1 MSEKL
6 FEVNI
11 NNPRY
16 SQSLKNNGGRFF
28 SERQV
33 QTTESRLH
41 YHNFYELE
49 IILKG
54 SSIQQLDGNSFELK
68 RGTVTLISP
77 NQVHYI
83 EKPSEPMDI
92 ISIKITPEAINEE
105 LSLNLSV
112 IEFPIIGLLTE
123 KQLSLFLKIYESIKN
138 KEILTLNS
146 SLEVEAITCQIN
158 SFIYFIMAEFGDIC
172 INSYDSSNRLLFKTI
187 RYVKQNIL
195 KPITLKQAAEEFGYS
210 PNYFSAKFKQ
220 LTGKGFAA
228 FVQDERLLLAY
239 RAICTTDKS
248 LTCISE
254 ECGFESFPYFSR
266 VFKQKYGKSPVL
278 FRERKNKKS

>member
-16 SQSLKNNGGRFF
+16 SQNLKNNGGRFF

-158 SFIYFIMAEFGDIC
+158 SFIYFIMAEFGDNC
-172 INSYDSSNRLLFKTI
+172 INSYDSSNRLL
-187 RYVKQNIL
+187 
-195 KPITLKQAAEEFGYS
+195 
-210 PNYFSAKFKQ
+210 
-220 LTGKGFAA
+220 
-228 FVQDERLLLAY
+228 
-239 RAICTTDKS
+239 
-248 LTCISE
+248 
-254 ECGFESFPYFSR
+254 
-266 VFKQKYGKSPVL
+266 
-278 FRERKNKKS
+278 